1 VLVKAIQRYNINIH
15 TSDDSTDGDW
25 RALTCYPQLCDT
37 FPMPTSHQPSCIS
50 PLPTGQPTCNTE
62 TINHDNALSRLR
74 CKSTVNPAA
83 TKKRNRPKS
92 STIPDIRQRTLS
104 GYIRCGDV
112 KPGPNTMQRTAC
124 ATVTGKRTAAEVR
137 AESAHG
143 PEAGGSAVT
152 SARSLSELDMPDN
165 IAVCASQPHVHA
177 ISSGLHGNV
186 FPSEFYASSVDH
198 FSSSS
203 SYLLSPAI
211 NSTSGTP
218 IPPSSVD
225 EPSTRVVSVDMPQQS
240 MDLSNSLLEYDKGIV
255 FE

>member
-1 VLVKAIQRYNINIH
+1 
-15 TSDDSTDGDW
+15 
-25 RALTCYPQLCDT
+25 
-37 FPMPTSHQPSCIS
+37 M
-50 PLPTGQPTCNTE
+50 
-62 TINHDNALSRLR
+62 
-74 CKSTVNPAA
+74 
-83 TKKRNRPKS
+83 
-92 STIPDIRQRTLS
+92 
-104 GYIRCGDV
+104 
-112 KPGPNTMQRTAC
+112 
-124 ATVTGKRTAAEVR
+124 TGKRTAPEVR

-152 SARSLSELDMPDN
+152 SARSLPEPDVPDN
-165 IAVCASQPHVHA
+165 TVVCASRPHVHA

-186 FPSEFYASSVDH
+186 FPSDFYANSVDH

-240 MDLSNSLLEYDKGIV
+240 MDLSNSLLEYDKGVV